1 MKVLADKVLECVGP
15 GRALVAI
22 DGVDGSGKTSFAANL
37 AAEITGRDVVTI
49 HVDNFL
55 NPSSTRHA
63 QGRTSPRG
71 FWEDTY
77 DYESLGRYVLDP
89 LGKGGPGNY
98 APASYDAHLDET
110 VVADSSQ
117 APKDALVLVE
127 GMFLHRDEL
136 LSYWDCSVFL
146 DVPFTETATRMALRN
161 GSNPDPEHPSMNRYV
176 GGQRIYFRTA
186 QPWNRASFVVDNT
199 DYLSP
204 RLIEANQVSSV
215 QPQASRPLDSEALL
229 HSANLTSIKMER

>member
-1 MKVLADKVLECVGP
+1 MKLLADKVLERVGP

-37 AAEITGRDVVTI
+37 AAEITDRDVVTI

-55 NPSSTRHA
+55 NPSSKRHA

-77 DYESLGRYVLDP
+77 DYESLGRHVLEP
-89 LGKGGPGNY
+89 LGTGGTGSY
-98 APASYDAHLDET
+98 APASYDPLLDMT
-110 VVADSSQ
+110 AVADSIQ
-117 APKDALVLVE
+117 APKDVLVLVE

-136 LSYWDCSVFL
+136 RSYWDCSVFL
-146 DVPFTETATRMALRN
+146 EVPFTETAARMALRN

-176 GGQRIYFRTA
+176 AGQRMYFRAA
-186 QPWNRASFVVDNT
+186 QPWNRASFVVDNSN
-199 DYLSP
+199 YLSP
-204 RLIEANQVSSV
+204 RLIAPNRVS
-215 QPQASRPLDSEALL
+215 AG
-229 HSANLTSIKMER
+229 